1 VSELWLPGTTGPQD
15 QLVAAIHRLI
25 ERFDEERPGAAV
37 VEVELREGPRATLAS
52 LSAEPGYGFV
62 TLRPHPEDG
71 EEGEAEEWIVPVGS
85 IARIVLRE
93 AEEHVS
99 FGFALPSPR

>member
-1 VSELWLPGTTGPQD
+1 VSELWLPGAAGPQD
-15 QLVAAIHRLI
+15 QLVSGLHRLI
-25 ERFDEERPGAAV
+25 EQFGLARPGRATI
-37 VEVELREGPRATLAS
+37 VEVELREGPRAMLETV
-52 LSAEPGYGFV
+52 SAEPGFGFV
-62 TLRPHPEDG
+62 TLRPHPD

-99 FGFALPSPR
+99 FGFALPDSD